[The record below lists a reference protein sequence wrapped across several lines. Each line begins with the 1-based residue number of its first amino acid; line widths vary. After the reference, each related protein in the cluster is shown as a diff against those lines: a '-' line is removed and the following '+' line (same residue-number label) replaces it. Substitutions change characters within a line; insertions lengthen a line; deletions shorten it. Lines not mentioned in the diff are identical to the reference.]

1 MGGPIFCTSTMIS
14 PLRLAKLERRHG
26 VSLRGNG
33 SISKKEVKKDEGVS
47 CAAADDTATIEKLAA
62 EV

>member
-1 MGGPIFCTSTMIS
+1 MIS

-33 SISKKEVKKDEGVS
+33 SISKKETKKDDGVF
-47 CAAADDTATIEKLAA
+47 CPATDDMATDVNQTA
-62 EV
+62 EVV